1 MQTTAGPQ
9 ALAARVAILRA
20 SLTRERLTSTT
31 ALLLYIAF
39 TAFLAH
45 LLVAGNYGYF
55 RDELYYVD
63 ASRHLA
69 FGYVDF
75 PPVVALLAAIVRL
88 FFGDSLVALH
98 ILPAVAGGLVVLLTG
113 LMARELG
120 GGRFAQALAALG
132 TLSAITFLAIDAI
145 FSMDPFDELWWA
157 LLAYL
162 LIRLIKR
169 EQPRLWLLFGLVAG
183 IGLETKF
190 TLAFLGLGIVAGLL
204 LTEQRAYFRAREIWL
219 GGAIALAL
227 ALPYVL
233 WNTANGWPTVEFWG
247 HYGGDLADNNPIRFL
262 IEQSYTLNP
271 LTLPLTLAGLHWL
284 FRTREGKPF
293 RALGWAYVVMLL
305 LMMLLGT
312 KSYFLAPAY
321 PMLFAAGGVLLERV
335 LTQRLA
341 WLRPAYVVLLA
352 ASALY
357 FAPLAMPVLPP
368 ATWVRYYGYLGGDAG
383 AQQAQHET
391 GVLPQWLADRF
402 GWPEMT
408 TTIAQVYR
416 GLPADEQAQ
425 ACILTQNYGEA
436 GALNFYGPREHLP
449 TAISGHNSYY
459 LWGMGHCTGQV
470 LITIGFDQSDL
481 EQTYYSVKQA
491 ATTHCTYC
499 MPEEDNLPIY
509 VATQPKDGALS
520 GAWQRIKHFN
530 Q

>member
-1 MQTTAGPQ
+1 
-9 ALAARVAILRA
+9 
-20 SLTRERLTSTT
+20 
-31 ALLLYIAF
+31 
-39 TAFLAH
+39 
-45 LLVAGNYGYF
+45 
-55 RDELYYVD
+55 
-63 ASRHLA
+63 
-69 FGYVDF
+69 
-75 PPVVALLAAIVRL
+75 
-88 FFGDSLVALH
+88 
-98 ILPAVAGGLVVLLTG
+98 
-113 LMARELG
+113 
-120 GGRFAQALAALG
+120 
-132 TLSAITFLAIDAI
+132 
-145 FSMDPFDELWWA
+145 
-157 LLAYL
+157 
-162 LIRLIKR
+162 
-169 EQPRLWLLFGLVAG
+169 LVAG

-204 LTEQRAYFRAREIWL
+204 LTEQRAYFRSREIWL

-233 WNTANGWPTVEFWG
+233 WNAANGWPTVEFWG

-262 IEQSYTLNP
+262 AEQIYTLNP

-293 RALGWAYVVMLL
+293 RALGWAYVVMLV

-335 LTQRLA
+335 LTRRLA
-341 WLRPAYVVLLA
+341 WLRPTYVVLLA

-408 TTIAQVYR
+408 ATVAQVYR
-416 GLPADEQAQ
+416 SLPADERAK
-425 ACILTQNYGEA
+425 ACILTVNYGEA
-436 GALNFYGPREHLP
+436 SALNFYGPRELLP
-449 TAISGHNSYY
+449 PAISGHNSYY

-470 LITIGFDQSDL
+470 LITIGFEKSDL
-481 EQTYYSVKQA
+481 EQTYRGVKQA

-509 VATQPKDGALS
+509 VATQPKDGTLS